1 MPTREKVG
9 KDQLAFLG
17 IGFEKDKEGEI
28 VSCSKSQ
35 RDAKAEISVA
45 RERFELTT

>member
-17 IGFEKDKEGEI
+17 IGFEKDGEVCDPAEGLLGGFLQR
-28 VSCSKSQ
+28 VS
-35 RDAKAEISVA
+35 
-45 RERFELTT
+45 LP